1 MNAEAMHKLLT
12 RQLRRHFGSLEAV
25 PKELEPLFTAVEMAY
40 RQADADRELIERSM
54 ENVSRELA
62 DRLMRLRQAIGERDE
77 VQHSLSLLAAAI
89 DGSDHAVLMLDADG
103 QVVRHNALLTAYFP
117 GVQEVIARGGA
128 ESVWAVIG
136 AQLEA
141 PTAFARQRH
150 AVITG
155 QATHG
160 CELLLTTD
168 GRRLELSA
176 NPQRLEER
184 IVGWVWRFRDVTE
197 RHLLEEKLRQSTK
210 MEAVGQLAGGIAHDF
225 NNLVTIVQSNLRFL
239 TQLPELSAQGRE
251 YAEEAREA
259 AERAGDLTQRLL
271 AFGRKQTLRTDTF
284 AISECVAGIEPM
296 LRRAVG
302 PTITLLTAHGVSPT
316 RVTADRAQLDQVLL
330 NLVLNARDA
339 MPDGGELRITTR
351 ETLVSAPRAVVL
363 GELLQPGAYAELAV
377 ADTGAGIPPDLRD
390 RIFEP
395 FFTTKP
401 VGHGTGLGLAMVH
414 GIVRQSGGFIE
425 VESTAGKGTTIRI
438 LLPVATA
445 AATATAAAWAG
456 DAAVA
461 FASAL
466 PTPRPSAGTA
476 RISGGAAL
484 SRTVLVVEDESGVR
498 KVIRNVLR
506 AEGYTVLEA
515 GDGLQA
521 KIIFEQHPGTI
532 DLLVGDVMMPG
543 LGGAGL
549 VRKLRKE
556 RPLLPVLLI
565 SGLADPGIIAAE
577 GLATTHTRFLAKP
590 FTNVSL
596 ASAVR
601 ESLLLHPTAA

>member
-1 MNAEAMHKLLT
+1 MNAESMHKLLV

-25 PKELEPLFTAVEMAY
+25 PADLEPLFTAVEMAY

-62 DRLMRLRQAIGERDE
+62 DRLMKLRQAIGERDE

-89 DGSDHAVLMLDADG
+89 DGSDHAVLMVDQDG
-103 QVVRHNALLTAYFP
+103 QIVRYNALLTAYFP
-117 GVQEVIARGGA
+117 GAQDVIARGGA
-128 ESVWAVIG
+128 ESVWSVIA

-141 PTAFARQRH
+141 PTSFARQRH

-155 QATHG
+155 EATHG
-160 CELLLTTD
+160 TELLRTTD

-184 IVGWVWRFRDVTE
+184 TVGWVWRFRDVTE

-225 NNLVTIVQSNLRFL
+225 NNLITIVQSNLRFL
-239 TQLPELSAQGRE
+239 VQEPELSPYGRE
-251 YAEEAREA
+251 FAEEARLA

-271 AFGRKQTLRTDTF
+271 AFGRKQTLRTTTF
-284 AISECVAGIEPM
+284 GLSESVVGIEPM

-302 PTITLLTAHGVSPT
+302 PTVTVLTAHAASPT
-316 RVTADRAQLDQVLL
+316 LVTADRAQLDQVLL

-339 MPDGGELRITTR
+339 MPEGGEIRITTR
-351 ETLVSAPRAVVL
+351 ETFVSAPRSVVL
-363 GELLQPGAYAELAV
+363 GEVLQPGAYAELTV
-377 ADTGAGIPPDLRD
+377 TDSGIGILPDLRD

-425 VESTAGKGTTIRI
+425 VESAPGKGTTMRL
-438 LLPVATA
+438 LLPVGSLATA
-445 AATATAAAWAG
+445 REV
-456 DAAVA
+456 DEV
-461 FASAL
+461 AL
-466 PTPRPSAGTA
+466 PRTLTVRPPLRAASPGAG
-476 RISGGAAL
+476 

-521 KIIFEQHPGTI
+521 KIIFEQHPGSI

-543 LGGAGL
+543 LGGPAL
-549 VRKLRKE
+549 VRKLRRE

-565 SGLADPGIIAAE
+565 SGFADPNVIADE

-590 FTNVSL
+590 FTNESL
-596 ASAVR
+596 AAAVR
-601 ESLLLHPTAA
+601 ESIALQPSAA

>member
-1 MNAEAMHKLLT
+1 MNADAMHKLLA
-12 RQLRRHFGSLEAV
+12 RQLRRHFGSVDAV
-25 PKELEPLFTAVEMAY
+25 PTELEPLLTAVEMAY

-54 ENVSRELA
+54 ETLSRELA
-62 DRLMRLRQAIGERDE
+62 DRFARLRQAIGERDE

-89 DGSDHAVLMLDADG
+89 DGSDHAVLMVDADG

-117 GVQEVIARGGA
+117 GLQDVIARGGV
-128 ESVWAVIG
+128 ETVWATI
-136 AQLEA
+136 AAELEA
-141 PTAFARQRH
+141 PTTFARQRH
-150 AVITG
+150 AVSTG
-155 QATHG
+155 QAAHG
-160 CELLLTTD
+160 GELLRTLD
-168 GRRLELSA
+168 GRRFELSA

-184 IVGWVWRFRDVTE
+184 TVGWVWRFRDVTQK
-197 RHLLEEKLRQSTK
+197 HLLEEKLRQSTK

-225 NNLVTIVQSNLRFL
+225 NNLITIVQSNLRFL
-239 TQLPELSAQGRE
+239 AQQPELSPYGRE
-251 YAEEAREA
+251 FAEEARMA

-271 AFGRKQTLRTDTF
+271 AFGRKQTLRTTTF
-284 AISECVAGIEPM
+284 SLSESVAGIEPM

-302 PTITLLTAHGVSPT
+302 PTVTVLTAHGASPT
-316 RVTADRAQLDQVLL
+316 LVTADRAQLDQVLL

-339 MPDGGELRITTR
+339 MPDGGEIRITTR
-351 ETLVSAPRAVVL
+351 ETLVSAPRTVAL
-363 GELLQPGAYAELAV
+363 GERLQPGAYAELTV
-377 ADTGAGIPPDLRD
+377 QDTGNGIPPELRD
-390 RIFEP
+390 RVFEP

-425 VESTAGKGTTIRI
+425 VESGTPRGTVIR
-438 LLPVATA
+438 LLFPMGTA
-445 AATATAAAWAG
+445 AATEVAVPRTLTAMPAG
-456 DAAVA
+456 RLPSGNDAM
-461 FASAL
+461 
-466 PTPRPSAGTA
+466 
-476 RISGGAAL
+476 
-484 SRTVLVVEDESGVR
+484 RTVLVVEDESGVR

-521 KIIFEQHPGTI
+521 KIIFEQHPGNI

-556 RPLLPVLLI
+556 QPLLPVLLI
-565 SGLADPGIIAAE
+565 SGFADPNSIADE

-590 FTNVSL
+590 FTNESL
-596 ASAVR
+596 AAAVR
-601 ESLLLHPTAA
+601 ESLMLRPTAA